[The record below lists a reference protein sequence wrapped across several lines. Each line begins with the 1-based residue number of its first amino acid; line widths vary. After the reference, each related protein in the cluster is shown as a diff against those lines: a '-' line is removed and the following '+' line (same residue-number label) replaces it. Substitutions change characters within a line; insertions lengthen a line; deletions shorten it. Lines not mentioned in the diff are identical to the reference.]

1 MTRRLVYGRYTPT
14 GNEAL
19 SLWIAKRIPYV
30 DTAQRPFPNG
40 ECVGVYEGRRLIAAV
55 AFYDYDPHC
64 KVLQCAMA
72 ADTPMW
78 AKPQTILDIL
88 RVPFE
93 LMMVRKLYVMVRSD
107 NQRTIKFV
115 RNIGFKE
122 EGRLSEH
129 FAPGL
134 HAVVLGL
141 KRNRYLSVT
150 LKRLN
155 GDQQVERARAA

>member
-1 MTRRLVYGRYTPT
+1 MRRLVYGRYTEH

-30 DTAQRPFPNG
+30 GTAQRPFPNG

-55 AFYDYDPHC
+55 AFYDWDPNA
-64 KVLQCAMA
+64 KILQCAMA

-93 LMMVRKLYVMVRSD
+93 LMIARKLYVMIRAD
-107 NQRTIKFV
+107 NQRVIKFV
-115 RNIGFKE
+115 KNIGFKE

-129 FAPGL
+129 YAPGL

-141 KRNRYLSVT
+141 KRNRYTSVT

-155 GDQQVERARAA
+155 GDQQVGRAAAA